1 MSRYLGLL
9 AAVLSRLD
17 EAARRLEDA
26 AATNAAIGARPWVA
40 HAKADHARVLLTRQA
55 PGDHEHAGDL
65 LREALAIHEQLG
77 MNASATRVA
86 ALLAEDAAPPPPGA
100 RSTPPDEML
109 QRRP

>member
-9 AAVLSRLD
+9 AATLSHLD

-55 PGDHEHAGDL
+55 PGDRAYASDL
-65 LREALAIHEQLG
+65 LREARAIHEQLG
-77 MNASATRVA
+77 MTASADRVA
-86 ALLAEDAAPPPPGA
+86 ALLAESPAPHTPEA
-100 RSTPPDEML
+100 R
-109 QRRP
+109 RRPPTDAVQHRA